1 MTDRSVSLTEAA
13 RPREDARP
21 GTTRLRGLPPRRRQR
36 ISRGVQYALF
46 GALLLLLATGAD
58 WQRLQQQFLDPGLAR
73 QLFPE
78 LITVALLNT
87 VVYTLSGFA
96 AGLVLGLVVA
106 LMRLSP
112 VGPYRWLAM
121 AYIEFFR
128 GLPALLIFIFV
139 GVGVP
144 LAFPGLVFPGGTYG
158 QVACALG
165 LVSAAYMAETI
176 RAGIQAVPRGQM
188 EAART
193 LGMSYTTAMRSVIIP
208 QAFRIVVPPLTN
220 ELVLLFKDSSLVL
233 FLGVTMQERELTKF
247 GRDLASAQANTTP
260 IFVAGLCYLLVTVPL
275 GLLVRRLEVRHA
287 KAR

>member
-1 MTDRSVSLTEAA
+1 MSTALT
-13 RPREDARP
+13 
-21 GTTRLRGLPPRRRQR
+21 PRRRQR
-36 ISRGVQYALF
+36 LARGAQYAVF
-46 GALLLLLATGAD
+46 AVAVLLLAAFAD
-58 WQRLQQQFLDPGLAR
+58 WERLREQFLDVSVAQ
-73 QLFPE
+73 QLFPD
-78 LITVALLNT
+78 LITVALFNT
-87 VVYTLSGFA
+87 IVYTLSGFA
-96 AGLVLGLVVA
+96 VGLVLGLVVA
-106 LMRLSP
+106 LMRLSS

-176 RAGIQAVPRGQM
+176 RAGIQAVPRGQL

-193 LGMSYTTAMRSVIIP
+193 LGMSHATAMRSIVIP
-208 QAFRIVVPPLTN
+208 QAFRIIVPPLTN

-233 FLGVTMQERELTKF
+233 FLGVTLEQRELTKF
-247 GRDLASAQANTTP
+247 GRDLASQEANTTP
-260 IFVAGLCYLLVTVPL
+260 IFVAGLCYLLVTIPL
-275 GLLVRRLEVRHA
+275 GLLVRRLESRHA